1 MLNEQKNAILSLF
14 NDALVS
20 MSVDNAQI
28 LLERPKVAAHGD
40 LACNVAMQLARQ
52 LKKNPRAIAT
62 ELIERIQ
69 SLPQS
74 KELIESF
81 EIAGPGFIN
90 MRLSQQAKTFA
101 IREVLRLGSDF
112 GKNKDHAG
120 ESILIEYVS
129 ANPTGPLHLGHAR
142 QGALGDVLSNLM
154 RTQGWNVCREF
165 YYNDAGVQIQTL
177 TESVRLRIK
186 ELLGETITF
195 PENGYQGLYIKDIAK
210 DFLDKK
216 TIRTRDGQEIT
227 ASGNVEDVD
236 SIRAFS
242 VGYLKNEQDSDLNA
256 LGVSFDNFYLESSLY
271 SDGLVE
277 RAVNALIASG
287 HTYEQDGALWLRTTD
302 FKEFGDDKDRVMRK
316 QDGHYTYF
324 VPDVAYH
331 LSKFERGFVKAVD
344 IQGSDHHGTTAR
356 VRIGVQVAGQQ
367 LGLNVPKVFPVYVLH
382 KMLKVIKNGEE
393 VKMSKR
399 SGTYVT
405 LRDLVN
411 WVGKDAARFFLVSRK
426 ADSEF
431 VFDIDLALSQSDE
444 NPVYYLQYAHARICS
459 VFAQAKEKGFSIPT
473 QEAIAEMDLS
483 ALSDKNAQALIARIS
498 EFPETLSVAAKECA
512 PHTLCFY
519 LKDLAGDFHAFYNAE
534 RVLVEDEAVR
544 NARLALLLAATR
556 SLSGATKW
564 LGSSGRQRSG
574 KNVRN
579 FYGCQSKKR
588 IFLARCHVG
597 CLGRL
602 YSLRRPGFIY
612 HKCSDSLCGKSA
624 KAVNTCGCCCP

>member
-20 MSVDNAQI
+20 MGVDNAQI

-483 ALSDKNAQALIARIS
+483 ALPDKNAQALIARIS

-544 NARLALLLAATR
+544 NARLALLLAAR
-556 SLSGATKW
+556 QVLRNGLDL
-564 LGSSGRQRSG
+564 LG
-574 KNVRN
+574 V
-579 FYGCQSKKR
+579 
-588 IFLARCHVG
+588 
-597 CLGRL
+597 
-602 YSLRRPGFIY
+602 
-612 HKCSDSLCGKSA
+612 SA
-624 KAVNTCGCCCP
+624 PEKM

>member
-20 MSVDNAQI
+20 MGVDNAQI

-112 GKNKDHAG
+112 GENKDHAG

-544 NARLALLLAATR
+544 NARLALLLAAR
-556 SLSGATKW
+556 QVLRNGLDL
-564 LGSSGRQRSG
+564 LG
-574 KNVRN
+574 V
-579 FYGCQSKKR
+579 
-588 IFLARCHVG
+588 
-597 CLGRL
+597 
-602 YSLRRPGFIY
+602 
-612 HKCSDSLCGKSA
+612 SA
-624 KAVNTCGCCCP
+624 PEKM

>member
-20 MSVDNAQI
+20 MGVDNAQI

-101 IREVLRLGSDF
+101 IREVLRQGSDF

-216 TIRTRDGQEIT
+216 TIRTRGGQEIT

-236 SIRAFS
+236 GIGAFS
-242 VGYLKNEQDSDLNA
+242 AGYLKNEQDSDLNA

-544 NARLALLLAATR
+544 NARLALLLAAR
-556 SLSGATKW
+556 QVLRNGLDL
-564 LGSSGRQRSG
+564 LG
-574 KNVRN
+574 V
-579 FYGCQSKKR
+579 
-588 IFLARCHVG
+588 
-597 CLGRL
+597 
-602 YSLRRPGFIY
+602 
-612 HKCSDSLCGKSA
+612 SA
-624 KAVNTCGCCCP
+624 PEKM

>member
-20 MSVDNAQI
+20 MGVDNAQI

-186 ELLGETITF
+186 ELLGEAITF

-227 ASGNVEDVD
+227 ASGDVEDVD

-367 LGLNVPKVFPVYVLH
+367 LGLNVPKVFPIYVLH

-544 NARLALLLAATR
+544 NARLALLLAAR
-556 SLSGATKW
+556 QVLRNGLDL
-564 LGSSGRQRSG
+564 LG
-574 KNVRN
+574 V
-579 FYGCQSKKR
+579 
-588 IFLARCHVG
+588 
-597 CLGRL
+597 
-602 YSLRRPGFIY
+602 
-612 HKCSDSLCGKSA
+612 SA
-624 KAVNTCGCCCP
+624 PEKM

>member
-195 PENGYQGLYIKDIAK
+195 PENGYQGFYIKDIAK

-544 NARLALLLAATR
+544 NARLALLLAAR
-556 SLSGATKW
+556 QVLRNGLDL
-564 LGSSGRQRSG
+564 LG
-574 KNVRN
+574 V
-579 FYGCQSKKR
+579 
-588 IFLARCHVG
+588 
-597 CLGRL
+597 
-602 YSLRRPGFIY
+602 
-612 HKCSDSLCGKSA
+612 SA
-624 KAVNTCGCCCP
+624 PEKM

>member
-20 MSVDNAQI
+20 MGVDNAQI

-186 ELLGETITF
+186 ELLGETIIF

-483 ALSDKNAQALIARIS
+483 ALSDKNAQALIARIG

-544 NARLALLLAATR
+544 NARLALLLAAR
-556 SLSGATKW
+556 QVLRNGLDL
-564 LGSSGRQRSG
+564 LG
-574 KNVRN
+574 V
-579 FYGCQSKKR
+579 
-588 IFLARCHVG
+588 
-597 CLGRL
+597 
-602 YSLRRPGFIY
+602 
-612 HKCSDSLCGKSA
+612 SA
-624 KAVNTCGCCCP
+624 PEKM

>member
-1 MLNEQKNAILSLF
+1 MKPFPASSVGEGFCTVYFFVIARSITMLNEQKNAILSLF

-20 MSVDNAQI
+20 MGVNNAQI

-52 LKKNPRAIAT
+52 LKKNPRVIAT
-62 ELIERIQ
+62 ELIDKIQ

-112 GKNKDHAG
+112 GKNKDHDG

-227 ASGNVEDVD
+227 ASGDVEDVD

-459 VFAQAKEKGFSIPT
+459 VFAQAKEKGFSIPN

-544 NARLALLLAATR
+544 NARLALLLAAR
-556 SLSGATKW
+556 QVLRNGLDL
-564 LGSSGRQRSG
+564 LG
-574 KNVRN
+574 V
-579 FYGCQSKKR
+579 
-588 IFLARCHVG
+588 
-597 CLGRL
+597 
-602 YSLRRPGFIY
+602 
-612 HKCSDSLCGKSA
+612 SA
-624 KAVNTCGCCCP
+624 PEKM

>member
-1 MLNEQKNAILSLF
+1 MLNDQKIAISSLF
-14 NDALVS
+14 NEALKNMGVS
-20 MSVDNAQI
+20 EVTI
-28 LLERPKVAAHGD
+28 LLERPKVDAHGD

-52 LKKNPRAIAT
+52 LKKNPRQIAT
-62 ELIERIQ
+62 DLIEQ
-69 SLPQS
+69 LQALPATQN
-74 KELIESF
+74 LIAEF

-90 MRLSQQAKTFA
+90 MRLSQEAKTFA
-101 IREVLRLGSDF
+101 VREVLRLGSDY
-112 GKNKDHAG
+112 GKSQTHQG
-120 ESILIEYVS
+120 EKILIEYVS

-154 RTQGWNVCREF
+154 KSQGWQVCREF

-186 ELLGETITF
+186 ELNGETVTF
-195 PENGYQGLYIKDIAK
+195 PENGYQGLYIKDIAR

-216 TIRTRDGQEIT
+216 TINTRDGQTIT
-227 ASGNVEDVD
+227 ASGDVEDLAG
-236 SIRAFS
+236 IRAFS

-316 QDGHYTYF
+316 KDGTFTYF

-331 LSKFERGFVKAVD
+331 LSKFERGFIKAVD

-356 VRIGVQVAGQQ
+356 VRIGVQVAGKQ

-382 KMLKVIKNGEE
+382 KMLKVVKNGEE

-411 WVGKDAARFFLVSRK
+411 WVGRDAARFFLVSRK

-459 VFAQAKEKGFSIPT
+459 VLAQAKEKGFSIPT
-473 QEAIAEMDLS
+473 ADAIAQMDLT

-498 EFPETLSVAAKECA
+498 EFSETLSVAAKECA

-534 RVLVEDEAVR
+534 RVLVEDEKTR
-544 NARLALLLAATR
+544 NARLALLLAAR
-556 SLSGATKW
+556 QVLRNGLDL
-564 LGSSGRQRSG
+564 LG
-574 KNVRN
+574 
-579 FYGCQSKKR
+579 
-588 IFLARCHVG
+588 I
-597 CLGRL
+597 
-602 YSLRRPGFIY
+602 
-612 HKCSDSLCGKSA
+612 SA
-624 KAVNTCGCCCP
+624 PEKM

>member
-1 MLNEQKNAILSLF
+1 MLNDQKIAISSLF
-14 NDALVS
+14 NEALKNMGVS
-20 MSVDNAQI
+20 EVSI

-52 LKKNPRAIAT
+52 LKKNPRQIAT
-62 ELIERIQ
+62 DLIEQ
-69 SLPQS
+69 LQALPATQN
-74 KELIESF
+74 LIAEF

-90 MRLSQQAKTFA
+90 MRLSQEAKTFA
-101 IREVLRLGSDF
+101 VREVLRLGSDY
-112 GKNKDHAG
+112 GKSQTHQG
-120 ESILIEYVS
+120 EKILIEYVS

-154 RTQGWNVCREF
+154 KSQGWQVCREF

-177 TESVRLRIK
+177 AESVRLRIK
-186 ELLGETITF
+186 ELNGETVTF
-195 PENGYQGLYIKDIAK
+195 PENGYQGLYIKDIAR

-216 TIRTRDGQEIT
+216 TINTRDGQTIT
-227 ASGNVEDVD
+227 ASGDVEDLAG
-236 SIRAFS
+236 IRAFS

-316 QDGHYTYF
+316 KDGTFTYF

-331 LSKFERGFVKAVD
+331 LSKFERGFIKAVD

-356 VRIGVQVAGQQ
+356 VRIGVQVAGKQ

-382 KMLKVIKNGEE
+382 KMLKVVKNGEE

-411 WVGKDAARFFLVSRK
+411 WVGRDAARFFLVSRK

-459 VFAQAKEKGFSIPT
+459 VLAQAKEKGFSIPT
-473 QEAIAEMDLS
+473 ADAIAQMDLT

-498 EFPETLSVAAKECA
+498 EFSETLSVAAKECA

-534 RVLVEDEAVR
+534 RVLVEDERTR
-544 NARLALLLAATR
+544 NARLALLLAAR
-556 SLSGATKW
+556 QVLRNGLDL
-564 LGSSGRQRSG
+564 LG
-574 KNVRN
+574 
-579 FYGCQSKKR
+579 
-588 IFLARCHVG
+588 I
-597 CLGRL
+597 
-602 YSLRRPGFIY
+602 
-612 HKCSDSLCGKSA
+612 SA
-624 KAVNTCGCCCP
+624 PEKM

>member
-544 NARLALLLAATR
+544 NARLALLLAALQVLR
-556 SLSGATKW
+556 NGLDL
-564 LGSSGRQRSG
+564 LG
-574 KNVRN
+574 V
-579 FYGCQSKKR
+579 
-588 IFLARCHVG
+588 
-597 CLGRL
+597 
-602 YSLRRPGFIY
+602 
-612 HKCSDSLCGKSA
+612 SA
-624 KAVNTCGCCCP
+624 PEKM

>member
-20 MSVDNAQI
+20 MGVDNAQI

-112 GKNKDHAG
+112 GKNKDHPG

-519 LKDLAGDFHAFYNAE
+519 LKNLAGDFHAFYNAE
-534 RVLVEDEAVR
+534 RVLVVDEAVR
-544 NARLALLLAATR
+544 NARLALLLAAR
-556 SLSGATKW
+556 QVLRNGLDL
-564 LGSSGRQRSG
+564 LG
-574 KNVRN
+574 V
-579 FYGCQSKKR
+579 
-588 IFLARCHVG
+588 
-597 CLGRL
+597 
-602 YSLRRPGFIY
+602 
-612 HKCSDSLCGKSA
+612 SA
-624 KAVNTCGCCCP
+624 PEKM

>member
-14 NDALVS
+14 SDALVS
-20 MSVDNAQI
+20 MGVDNAQI

-101 IREVLRLGSDF
+101 IREVLRLGGEF

-120 ESILIEYVS
+120 ENILIEYVS

-186 ELLGETITF
+186 ELLGEAITF

-227 ASGNVEDVD
+227 ASGDVEDVD

-367 LGLNVPKVFPVYVLH
+367 LGLNVPKVFPIYVLH

-473 QEAIAEMDLS
+473 QETIAEMDLS

-534 RVLVEDEAVR
+534 RVLVEDEAVH
-544 NARLALLLAATR
+544 NARLALLLAA
-556 SLSGATKW
+556 
-564 LGSSGRQRSG
+564 RQAVS
-574 KNVRN
+574 
-579 FYGCQSKKR
+579 YT
-588 IFLARCHVG
+588 H
-597 CLGRL
+597 
-602 YSLRRPGFIY
+602 LRA
-612 HKCSDSLCGKSA
+612 HETL
-624 KAVNTCGCCCP
+624 

>member
-1 MLNEQKNAILSLF
+1 MLNDQKIAISSLF
-14 NDALVS
+14 NEALKNMGVS
-20 MSVDNAQI
+20 EVTI

-52 LKKNPRAIAT
+52 LKKNPRQIAT
-62 ELIERIQ
+62 DLIEQ
-69 SLPQS
+69 LQALPATQN
-74 KELIESF
+74 LIAEF

-90 MRLSQQAKTFA
+90 MRLSQEAKTFA
-101 IREVLRLGSDF
+101 VREVLRLGSDY
-112 GKNKDHAG
+112 GKSQTHQG
-120 ESILIEYVS
+120 EKILIEYVS

-154 RTQGWNVCREF
+154 KSQGWQVCREF

-186 ELLGETITF
+186 ELNGETVTF
-195 PENGYQGLYIKDIAK
+195 PENGYQGLYIKDIAR

-216 TIRTRDGQEIT
+216 TINTRDGQTIT
-227 ASGNVEDVD
+227 ASGDVEDLAG
-236 SIRAFS
+236 IRAFS

-256 LGVSFDNFYLESSLY
+256 LGVNFDNFYLESSLY

-316 QDGHYTYF
+316 KDGTFTYF

-331 LSKFERGFVKAVD
+331 LSKFERGFIKAVD

-356 VRIGVQVAGQQ
+356 VRIGVQVAGKQ

-382 KMLKVIKNGEE
+382 KMLKVVKNGEE

-411 WVGKDAARFFLVSRK
+411 WVGRDAARFFLVSRK

-459 VFAQAKEKGFSIPT
+459 VLAQAKEKGFSIPT
-473 QEAIAEMDLS
+473 ADAIAQMDLT

-498 EFPETLSVAAKECA
+498 EFSETLSVAAKECA

-534 RVLVEDEAVR
+534 RVLVEDERTR
-544 NARLALLLAATR
+544 NARLALLLAAR
-556 SLSGATKW
+556 QVLRNGLDL
-564 LGSSGRQRSG
+564 LG
-574 KNVRN
+574 
-579 FYGCQSKKR
+579 
-588 IFLARCHVG
+588 I
-597 CLGRL
+597 
-602 YSLRRPGFIY
+602 
-612 HKCSDSLCGKSA
+612 SA
-624 KAVNTCGCCCP
+624 PEKM

>member
-1 MLNEQKNAILSLF
+1 
-14 NDALVS
+14 
-20 MSVDNAQI
+20 
-28 LLERPKVAAHGD
+28 
-40 LACNVAMQLARQ
+40 
-52 LKKNPRAIAT
+52 
-62 ELIERIQ
+62 
-69 SLPQS
+69 
-74 KELIESF
+74 
-81 EIAGPGFIN
+81 
-90 MRLSQQAKTFA
+90 
-101 IREVLRLGSDF
+101 
-112 GKNKDHAG
+112 
-120 ESILIEYVS
+120 
-129 ANPTGPLHLGHAR
+129 
-142 QGALGDVLSNLM
+142 
-154 RTQGWNVCREF
+154 
-165 YYNDAGVQIQTL
+165 
-177 TESVRLRIK
+177 
-186 ELLGETITF
+186 
-195 PENGYQGLYIKDIAK
+195 
-210 DFLDKK
+210 
-216 TIRTRDGQEIT
+216 
-227 ASGNVEDVD
+227 
-236 SIRAFS
+236 
-242 VGYLKNEQDSDLNA
+242 
-256 LGVSFDNFYLESSLY
+256 
-271 SDGLVE
+271 
-277 RAVNALIASG
+277 
-287 HTYEQDGALWLRTTD
+287 
-302 FKEFGDDKDRVMRK
+302 MRK

-382 KMLKVIKNGEE
+382 KRLKVIKNGEE

-544 NARLALLLAATR
+544 NARLALLLAAR
-556 SLSGATKW
+556 QVLRNGLDL
-564 LGSSGRQRSG
+564 LG
-574 KNVRN
+574 V
-579 FYGCQSKKR
+579 
-588 IFLARCHVG
+588 
-597 CLGRL
+597 
-602 YSLRRPGFIY
+602 
-612 HKCSDSLCGKSA
+612 SA
-624 KAVNTCGCCCP
+624 PEKM

>member
-1 MLNEQKNAILSLF
+1 MLNDQKTAIASLF
-14 NDALVS
+14 NDALRS
-20 MSVDNAQI
+20 MGVEEATV

-62 ELIERIQ
+62 DIIEHIQALPKAKALIE
-69 SLPQS
+69 
-74 KELIESF
+74 KF

-90 MRLSQQAKTFA
+90 MRLSQDAKTFA
-101 IREVLRLGSDF
+101 VREVLRLGTDF
-112 GKNKDHAG
+112 GKNKDHDG

-154 RTQGWNVCREF
+154 KTQGWNVCREF

-186 ELLGETITF
+186 ELQGETITF
-195 PENGYQGLYIKDIAK
+195 PENGYQGLYIKDIAR

-227 ASGNVEDVD
+227 ASGDVEDVAN
-236 SIRAFS
+236 IRAFS

-271 SDGLVE
+271 SQGLVA

-302 FKEFGDDKDRVMRK
+302 FEEFGDDKDRVMRK
-316 QDGHYTYF
+316 KDGTFTYF

-331 LSKFERGFVKAVD
+331 LSKFERGFIKAVD

-356 VRIGVQVAGQQ
+356 VRIGVQVAGKQ
-367 LGLNVPKVFPVYVLH
+367 LGLDIPKVFPVYVLH
-382 KMLKVIKNGEE
+382 KMLKVIKDGQE

-411 WVGKDAARFFLVSRK
+411 WVGRDAARFFLVSRK

-459 VFAQAKEKGFSIPT
+459 VFAQAKDKGFSLPSPADIE
-473 QEAIAEMDLS
+473 QMDLS
-483 ALSDKNAQALIARIS
+483 ALSDQYAQALIARIS
-498 EFPETLSVAAKECA
+498 EFPETLTVAAKECA

-534 RVLVEDEAVR
+534 RVLVDDKKVR
-544 NARLALLLAATR
+544 NARLALLMAAR
-556 SLSGATKW
+556 QVLQNGLDL
-564 LGSSGRQRSG
+564 LG
-574 KNVRN
+574 V
-579 FYGCQSKKR
+579 
-588 IFLARCHVG
+588 
-597 CLGRL
+597 
-602 YSLRRPGFIY
+602 
-612 HKCSDSLCGKSA
+612 SA
-624 KAVNTCGCCCP
+624 PEKM

>member
-1 MLNEQKNAILSLF
+1 MLNEQKNAIISLF
-14 NDALVS
+14 NQALEDMGVTQTN
-20 MSVDNAQI
+20 V

-52 LKKNPRAIAT
+52 LKMNPRAIAT
-62 ELIERIQ
+62 ELVNRIQ
-69 SLPQS
+69 SQPQCAD
-74 KELIESF
+74 LIEGF

-90 MRLSQQAKTFA
+90 MRLSQNAKTFA
-101 IREVLRLGSDF
+101 VREVLRLGSNY
-112 GKNKDHAG
+112 GHNADHNG
-120 ESILIEYVS
+120 EKILIEYVS

-154 RTQGWNVCREF
+154 KTQGWKVCREF

-177 TESVRLRIK
+177 TDSVQLRIK
-186 ELLGETITF
+186 ELQGETITF
-195 PENGYQGLYIKDIAK
+195 PENGYQGLYIKDIAR

-216 TIRTRDGQEIT
+216 TIQTREGQSIT
-227 ASGNVEDVD
+227 ASGDVSD
-236 SIRAFS
+236 TANIRAFS
-242 VGYLKNEQDSDLNA
+242 VAYLKNEQDSDLSA

-331 LSKFERGFVKAVD
+331 LSKFERGYIKAVD

-367 LGLNVPKVFPVYVLH
+367 LGLDIPKVFPIYVLH
-382 KMLKVIKNGEE
+382 KMLKVIKDGVE

-411 WVGKDAARFFLVSRK
+411 WVGRDAARFFLVSRK

-459 VFAQAKEKGFSIPT
+459 VLTQAKEKGFDIPG
-473 QEAIAEMDLS
+473 QEAIESMDLS
-483 ALSDKNAQALIARIS
+483 ALDDKNAQALIARIS

-534 RVLVEDEAVR
+534 RVLVDDANVR
-544 NARLALLLAATR
+544 NARLALLLAAR
-556 SLSGATKW
+556 QVLRNGLDL
-564 LGSSGRQRSG
+564 LG
-574 KNVRN
+574 V
-579 FYGCQSKKR
+579 
-588 IFLARCHVG
+588 
-597 CLGRL
+597 
-602 YSLRRPGFIY
+602 
-612 HKCSDSLCGKSA
+612 SA
-624 KAVNTCGCCCP
+624 PEKM

>member
-1 MLNEQKNAILSLF
+1 MLNDQKIAIASLF
-14 NDALVS
+14 NEALKNMGMAEAAV
-20 MSVDNAQI
+20 

-52 LKKNPRAIAT
+52 LKKNPRQIAT
-62 ELIERIQ
+62 ELIEQLKTLPATQ
-69 SLPQS
+69 SL
-74 KELIESF
+74 IEEF

-101 IREVLRLGSDF
+101 VREVLRLGSDY
-112 GKNKDHAG
+112 GKSQAHQG

-154 RTQGWNVCREF
+154 KSQGWKVCREF

-186 ELLGETITF
+186 ELQGETITF

-216 TIRTRDGQEIT
+216 TIRTRDGQTIT
-227 ASGNVEDVD
+227 ASGDAEDIA

-277 RAVNALIASG
+277 RAVNALISSG

-316 QDGHYTYF
+316 KDGTFTYF

-331 LSKFERGFVKAVD
+331 LSKFERGFIKAVD

-356 VRIGVQVAGQQ
+356 VRIGVQVAGKQ

-382 KMLKVIKNGEE
+382 KMLKVVKNGEE

-411 WVGKDAARFFLVSRK
+411 WVGRDAARFFLVSRK

-459 VFAQAKEKGFSIPT
+459 VLAQAKEKGFSVPT
-473 QEAIAEMDLS
+473 ADEVAQMDLG

-534 RVLVEDEAVR
+534 RVLVDDDKTR
-544 NARLALLLAATR
+544 NARLALLLAAR
-556 SLSGATKW
+556 QVLRNGLDL
-564 LGSSGRQRSG
+564 LG
-574 KNVRN
+574 
-579 FYGCQSKKR
+579 
-588 IFLARCHVG
+588 I
-597 CLGRL
+597 
-602 YSLRRPGFIY
+602 
-612 HKCSDSLCGKSA
+612 SA
-624 KAVNTCGCCCP
+624 PEKM

>member
-20 MSVDNAQI
+20 MGVDNAQI

-40 LACNVAMQLARQ
+40 LACNAAMQLARQ

-112 GKNKDHAG
+112 GKNKDHAD

-227 ASGNVEDVD
+227 ASGDVEDVD

-544 NARLALLLAATR
+544 NARLALLLAAR
-556 SLSGATKW
+556 QVLRNGLDL
-564 LGSSGRQRSG
+564 LG
-574 KNVRN
+574 V
-579 FYGCQSKKR
+579 
-588 IFLARCHVG
+588 
-597 CLGRL
+597 
-602 YSLRRPGFIY
+602 
-612 HKCSDSLCGKSA
+612 SA
-624 KAVNTCGCCCP
+624 PEKM

>member
-20 MSVDNAQI
+20 MGVDNAQI

-52 LKKNPRAIAT
+52 LKKNPRVIAT
-62 ELIERIQ
+62 ELIDKIQ
-69 SLPQS
+69 SLPLS

-112 GKNKDHAG
+112 GKNKDHDG

-186 ELLGETITF
+186 ELLGEAITF

-227 ASGNVEDVD
+227 ASGDVEDID

-459 VFAQAKEKGFSIPT
+459 VFAQAKEKGFSIPN

-544 NARLALLLAATR
+544 NARLALLLAAR
-556 SLSGATKW
+556 QVLRNGLDL
-564 LGSSGRQRSG
+564 LG
-574 KNVRN
+574 V
-579 FYGCQSKKR
+579 
-588 IFLARCHVG
+588 
-597 CLGRL
+597 
-602 YSLRRPGFIY
+602 
-612 HKCSDSLCGKSA
+612 SA
-624 KAVNTCGCCCP
+624 PEKM